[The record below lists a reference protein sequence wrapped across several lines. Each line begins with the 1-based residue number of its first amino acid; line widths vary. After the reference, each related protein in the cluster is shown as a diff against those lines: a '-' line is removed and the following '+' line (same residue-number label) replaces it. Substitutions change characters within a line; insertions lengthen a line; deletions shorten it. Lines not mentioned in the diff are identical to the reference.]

1 MLRDPANLTCVS
13 QLGVGLKE
21 QYSLDD
27 VTVFMSTGVDGQYN
41 DVTVEGDLGQV
52 SADALS
58 TNNDCGARVG
68 Y

>member
-1 MLRDPANLTCVS
+1 M
-13 QLGVGLKE
+13 
-21 QYSLDD
+21 
-27 VTVFMSTGVDGQYN
+27 FMSTGVEGQYN

-58 TNNDCGARVG
+58 NNNDCGARVG

>member
-1 MLRDPANLTCVS
+1 MTCVA

-21 QYSLDD
+21 QYSLDG
-27 VTVFMSTGVDGQYN
+27 VTVFMSTGVEGQYN

-52 SADALS
+52 SADELS
-58 TNNDCGARVG
+58 NNNDCGARVG